1 MAIPDY
7 QTLMKPVLRS
17 SSKGERHISDVVSEL
32 ETAFDLTGEERAELL
47 PSGKQ
52 SKFTNRVHWAR
63 SYLKQAGLV
72 KNTRRGYFEI
82 SDAGRAVLHED
93 PEPLNAAY
101 LMRFE
106 PFQEFQSRST
116 AEKPT
121 DSRVGASDGRTPDEI
136 LNAAYEEINAALAED
151 LLARLRES
159 DPAFFEDIIVRLLLE
174 MGYGYDATAGRVIG
188 QAGDDGVDGVIN
200 LDQLGVDQ
208 VYVQAKRYAA
218 QNTIGSGAMR
228 DFCGALGMKDVT
240 KGIFVTTSG
249 FSEDARRTAE
259 KLGARIVLV
268 DGLQLSKLMIA
279 HEVGCRVKRS
289 YQIAELDESFFE

>member
-1 MAIPDY
+1 MVTALD
-7 QTLMKPVLRS
+7 
-17 SSKGERHISDVVSEL
+17 
-32 ETAFDLTGEERAELL
+32 TAFDLTNEERNELL

-52 SKFTNRVHWAR
+52 TKFANRVHWAR

-82 SDAGRAVLHED
+82 TEDSRAVLDED

-101 LMRFE
+101 LRKF
-106 PFQEFQSRST
+106 PAFQEFLSRGSST
-116 AEKPT
+116 GDTNSTMAANDT
-121 DSRVGASDGRTPDEI
+121 RTPDEI
-136 LNAAYEEINAALAED
+136 LNAAYAEINAALADD
-151 LLARLRES
+151 LLAKLRES
-159 DPAFFEDIIVRLLLE
+159 DPAFFEDIIVRLLIK
-174 MGYGYDATAGRVIG
+174 MGYGYDATAGSVIG

-218 QNTIGSGAMR
+218 HNVIGSGALR
-228 DFCGALGMKDVT
+228 DFYGALGMKDVT
-240 KGIFVTTSG
+240 KGIFVTTSS
-249 FSEDARRTAE
+249 FSQSARQTAD

-268 DGLQLSKLMIA
+268 DGLQLSRLMIA

>member
-1 MAIPDY
+1 MPIPDF

-17 SSKGERHISDVVSEL
+17 SEKGERHVSDVVAEL
-32 ETAFDLTGEERAELL
+32 DQEFALTGEERTELL

-52 SKFTNRVHWAR
+52 TKFANRVHWAK
-63 SYLKQAGLV
+63 SYLNKAGLV

-82 SDAGRAVLHED
+82 TDEGVSVLAD
-93 PEPLNAAY
+93 NPALLNKAY
-101 LMRFE
+101 LMQFPAFE
-106 PFQEFQSRST
+106 TFKKGEISNKDGDNV
-116 AEKPT
+116 ANI
-121 DSRVGASDGRTPDEI
+121 SDGRTPDEI
-136 LNAAYEEINAALAED
+136 LNAAYEEINAALADD
-151 LLARLRES
+151 LLAKLRES
-159 DPAFFEDIIVRLLLE
+159 DPAFFEDIIVRLLVK

-218 QNTIGSGAMR
+218 QNVIGSGALR
-228 DFCGALGMKDVT
+228 DFYGALGMKDVT
-240 KGIFVTTSG
+240 KGIFVTTSS
-249 FSEDARRTAE
+249 FSTDARRTAE

-268 DGLQLSKLMIA
+268 DGIHLSKLMIA